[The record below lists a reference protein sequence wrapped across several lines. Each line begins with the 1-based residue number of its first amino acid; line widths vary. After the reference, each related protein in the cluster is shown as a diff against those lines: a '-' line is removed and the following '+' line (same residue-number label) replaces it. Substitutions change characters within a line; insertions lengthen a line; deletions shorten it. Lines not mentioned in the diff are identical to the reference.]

1 MVILSVF
8 ILTVYIILII
18 DLVRG
23 FNRLPEFIPERTT
36 PQNNFTIIV
45 PFRNEAK
52 NLPSLLESFSV
63 LNYNVDKFE
72 IILVNDDS
80 LDDFQK
86 IVDEFTAKN
95 STIQFR
101 IIQNIRKSL
110 SPKKDAIETA
120 IKKAQFGWI
129 VTTDAD
135 CEVPNNWLNNFNSFI
150 QKNKV
155 KMIVAPVVYTVEN
168 KFLQHFQNLDFL
180 SLQGTTIGSFGMNR
194 PFMCNGANL
203 CYAKEAFFEVNG
215 FDRNNEIASGDDVF
229 LMEKILD
236 KFPLG
241 VKYIKNIESIVKTKP
256 QSNLKELIQQ
266 RIRWA
271 AKTGSTKSMFGK
283 MVGLIVLTT
292 NFYWILLL
300 VLALFQQISWQYV
313 GLFFLVKLN
322 IDFVLL
328 YKTTEFFK
336 QKESMKKYLYSSFI
350 YPFFNVYVAIASFFK
365 GYQWKGREFRK

>member
-135 CEVPNNWLNNFNSFI
+135 CEVPNNWLNNFNSFL

-271 AKTGSTKSMFGK
+271 AKTRSTKSMFGK

>member
-23 FNRLPEFIPERTT
+23 FNRLPEFIPEKTT

-155 KMIVAPVVYTVEN
+155 KMIVAPVIYTVEN

>member
-1 MVILSVF
+1 VVILSVF

-135 CEVPNNWLNNFNSFI
+135 CEVPNNWLNNFNSFL